1 MEETVMKIIMYTV
14 RDDEEPA
21 IKAWAKEHTIQ
32 VDTNRLELDAK
43 TVQLVKGY
51 DGIVIQQ
58 RGKIDDDSIY
68 AALSAYGVRQLTT
81 RTAGYDMIN
90 LVKASAHGLVVTN
103 VPAYSP
109 NSVAEL
115 AVTQTM
121 RLLRNLPQFEEREA
135 EQDFRWAG
143 LMAREIRSLTIGVI
157 GAGRIGGTAARLFKG
172 LGATVIANDIAERD
186 DLRDVL
192 TYVSK
197 EELLR
202 TADVVTLHVP
212 LLDSTVKLIDAT
224 ALALMKP
231 DAYLINA
238 SRGPVVDTDALIA
251 ALRNKKIAGAALD
264 TMVGEENFFNS
275 DLRGKTIPS
284 EHLKTLRAMTNVLIT
299 PHIGFY
305 TNLAV
310 KNMVEI
316 CLNDVLSV
324 LNTGTSDHQVN
335 QVTVSED

>member
-1 MEETVMKIIMYTV
+1 MKILMFSV
-14 RDDEEPA
+14 RDDEQQA
-21 IKAWAKEHTIQ
+21 IREWADAHDAV
-32 VDTNRLELDAK
+32 VDTNQLELDTE
-43 TVQLVKGY
+43 TVKLVKGY
-51 DGIVIQQ
+51 DGLVIQQ
-58 RGKIDDDSIY
+58 RNRLDDESIY
-68 AALSAYGVRQLTT
+68 KTLRTYGIKQLST
-81 RTAGYDMIN
+81 RTAGYDVFD
-90 LVKASAHGLVVTN
+90 LEKASANGLIVTN

-121 RLLRNLPQFEEREA
+121 RLIRNLPQFEAREA

-143 LMAREIRSLTIGVI
+143 LMAREIRSLTVGVI
-157 GAGRIGGTAARLFKG
+157 GAGRIGGTVARLFKG
-172 LGATVIANDIAERD
+172 LGATVIANDIVERE

-192 TYVSK
+192 TYVTK
-197 EELLR
+197 EELLKR
-202 TADVVTLHVP
+202 ADIVTLHVP
-212 LLDSTVKLIDAT
+212 LLNTTEKLIDAA

-251 ALRNKKIAGAALD
+251 TLNDKKIAGAALD
-264 TMVGEENFFNS
+264 TLVGEEKFFNI
-275 DLRGKTIPS
+275 DLRGKDIPS

-316 CLNDVLSV
+316 SLNDVLSV
-324 LNTGTSDHQVN
+324 LKTGTSPNQVN
-335 QVTVSED
+335 QVLISKK